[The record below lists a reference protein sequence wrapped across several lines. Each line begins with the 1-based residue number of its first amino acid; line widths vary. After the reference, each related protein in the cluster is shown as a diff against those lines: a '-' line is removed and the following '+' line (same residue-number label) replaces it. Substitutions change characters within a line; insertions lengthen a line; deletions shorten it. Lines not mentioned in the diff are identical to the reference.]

1 MTGLI
6 AVCSAVGAWAG
17 EANYQPYV
25 VGERAAG
32 MGGAVAATADGM
44 DACFYNPAGLG
55 HETRDSISVNGT
67 LYGIQNYEMED
78 SAFPGEDME
87 VSSFVTIPTGLS
99 MVRKL
104 RDGTAAAFSVFVPS

>member
-1 MTGLI
+1 MQDGWEPERLSMSKRNGIRRLRMTGLI
-6 AVCSAVGAWAG
+6 AVCSAAGAWAG

-67 LYGIQNYEMED
+67 LYCIQ
-78 SAFPGEDME
+78 S
-87 VSSFVTIPTGLS
+87 
-99 MVRKL
+99 
-104 RDGTAAAFSVFVPS
+104 

>member
-32 MGGAVAATADGM
+32 MGGAVALETAYRSLKD
-44 DACFYNPAGLG
+44 
-55 HETRDSISVNGT
+55 
-67 LYGIQNYEMED
+67 
-78 SAFPGEDME
+78 
-87 VSSFVTIPTGLS
+87 
-99 MVRKL
+99 
-104 RDGTAAAFSVFVPS
+104 